1 MNEEHPHSN
10 FLNIR
15 PEERKLVFSLVIVL
29 AITTLVLELSDV
41 IATGGFVSK
50 VGPGNIVW
58 LWIVDMIITILTAGA
73 YSLAVDRMERVRLV
87 KYLTLAFAIM
97 FLFLRFVFSAAAPDW
112 ISYPMLYILTDQFYA
127 VFPLAFWAMVN
138 DLYTSAEGRRIF
150 PVITMG
156 TALGAIFGNGLA
168 ALSSWLLGRSGG
180 DAPSLIPMGSLL
192 LLLCMV
198 IIEVTFSKRTVQA
211 RQAREEGVDI
221 KQTLSIGADYIRNVP
236 IFTFLAVS
244 MLLSGIAFTVIEYH
258 FFFSVD
264 QAAAQNPLQFQTF
277 YATFKI
283 ILIVSTLL
291 VQALFSNR
299 YLEKVGLKNSFFF
312 QPIALAIGAV
322 VAFLFPGI
330 YGAAGAR
337 YVARLVQQSW
347 DEPARKSLENLIPD
361 ERRGRVAVVIDRYF
375 YDLSTIFA
383 SLVLGLLLLFGTG
396 TSVAPY
402 LVDIYIGMALVASV
416 IAVWAGLRIR
426 ARYEESLL
434 DWRLSRSRRKSVLTG
449 IEF

>member
-1 MNEEHPHSN
+1 MTDERTSL
-10 FLNIR
+10 LNIR
-15 PEERKLVFSLVIVL
+15 PEERKLIFSLMIVL

-50 VGPGNIVW
+50 VGPKNIFW
-58 LWIVDMIITILTAGA
+58 LWIVDMVVTILTAGI

-87 KYLTLAFAIM
+87 KYLMLTFAIL
-97 FLFLRFVFSAAAPDW
+97 FLILRFVFSVGAPDW
-112 ISYPMLYILTDQFYA
+112 ISYPALYILTDQIYA

-138 DLYTSAEGRRIF
+138 DLYTAAEGKRIF
-150 PVITMG
+150 PIITMG
-156 TALGAIFGNGLA
+156 TALGSILGNGLA
-168 ALSSWLLGRSGG
+168 ALSGWILGRSGG
-180 DAPSLIPMGSLL
+180 DPPSLLPMGSLIL
-192 LLLCMV
+192 LFGMV
-198 IIEVTFSKRTVQA
+198 IIEIVFSKRTVNA
-211 RQAREEGVDI
+211 RQAREEGVGVR
-221 KQTLSIGADYIRNVP
+221 QTLNVGADYIRHVP
-236 IFTFLAVS
+236 IFQWLAVC

-258 FFFSVD
+258 FLFSVD
-264 QAAAQNPLQFQTF
+264 EAVSQNPLQFQTF
-277 YATFKI
+277 YGAFKI
-283 ILIVSTLL
+283 VLIVSTLL

-299 YLEKVGLKNSFFF
+299 YLEKIGLKNSFIF
-312 QPIALAIGAV
+312 QPIALALGTGL
-322 VAFLFPGI
+322 AFLVPGV

-383 SLVLGLLLLFGTG
+383 SLVLGMLLLFGG
-396 TSVAPY
+396 GSSIAPI
-402 LVDIYIGMALVASV
+402 LVYVYIGLAIAASV
-416 IAVWAGLRIR
+416 IAVWAAFRIR
-426 ARYEESLL
+426 ARYDESLL